1 MQVVS
6 GADDS
11 SLMCW
16 DFETGNKNM
25 VFTNAHGDEE
35 ITCMA
40 FDGNWRRLI
49 TGARNGT
56 VKVER
61 GEEKYV

>member
-1 MQVVS
+1 MVT

-16 DFETGNKNM
+16 DFESGSKNLVFANTHGN
-25 VFTNAHGDEE
+25 EE

-49 TGARNGT
+49 TGARDGS
-56 VKVER
+56 VKVR
-61 GEEKYV
+61 ANLHTS